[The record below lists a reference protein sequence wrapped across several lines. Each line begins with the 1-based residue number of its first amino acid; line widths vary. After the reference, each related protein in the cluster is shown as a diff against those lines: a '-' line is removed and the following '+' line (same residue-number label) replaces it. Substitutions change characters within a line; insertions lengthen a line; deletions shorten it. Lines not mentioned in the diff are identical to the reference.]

1 MDTREK
7 ITDIMVM
14 TSKKFWKKIL
24 AAVLLSSCCTVLFAA
39 DLFVEASD
47 IRLIQAEEG
56 GYHLYIRKKTDIN
69 SVMLTETTKD
79 PEGKESSYAYRA
91 EEWNPVNG
99 DEKRIL
105 NGEFLV
111 SEYGKYGLMDSTPE
125 SDDVF
130 GSAFHVYIPEKIVY
144 GYPWSRNGE
153 ITISKGTFI
162 NIRTFEKQYGDYTG
176 EFADNPFMFDFKT
189 TRIPLPQPEDEPEP
203 QLEDEPEPEP
213 EVILT
218 DDYSPEAAAAFSGI
232 AETLT
237 YSRGPETIIQDIMD
251 AFDKLDTEDIID
263 VVFCIDATGSM
274 LDDVEKLREELVPNM
289 VEKLSKCPDV
299 RYGLL
304 LYRDYVD
311 SFRYRGLP
319 LKYFPFTRDAKELL
333 KNLNSFKIIGIEGG
347 DVPEAVYEALYG
359 AIEFYDWRPEAQRQ
373 VILIGDAEPH
383 PKPRGTTI
391 VCTKELIDRLSAEKD
406 VKIDAIITPDDKAA
420 RRKK

>member
-1 MDTREK
+1 MASRAK
-7 ITDIMVM
+7 NTDILNM
-14 TSKKFWKKIL
+14 TSKNLKFCMVSAIL
-24 AAVLLSSCCTVLFAA
+24 LFMYTSALYAA
-39 DLFVEASD
+39 DLFVEVSD
-47 IRLIQAEEG
+47 IRLEPAEEG
-56 GYHLYIRKKTDIN
+56 GYHLFIRKKADVN
-69 SVMLTETTKD
+69 SIMLTETTKD
-79 PEGKESSYAYRA
+79 PDGVASNYAYRA
-91 EEWNPVNG
+91 ESWNPVNG

-111 SEYGKYGLMDSTPE
+111 SEYAKFSLMDSTPE
-125 SDDVF
+125 SDPVF
-130 GSAFHVYIPEKIVY
+130 GSAFHIYIPEKLVY

-176 EFADNPFMFDFKT
+176 SFADNPFMFDFRTK
-189 TRIPLPQPEDEPEP
+189 RIPLPES
-203 QLEDEPEPEP
+203 EPEPEVEP
-213 EVILT
+213 EPEAEVILT
-218 DDYSPEAAAAFSGI
+218 DDYNPEAAAAFSAI
-232 AETLT
+232 AGNLT
-237 YSRGPETIIQDIMD
+237 YSKGPETIIQDIMD
-251 AFDKLDTEDIID
+251 AFDKLNTEDVID

-274 LDDVEKLREELVPNM
+274 IDDIDELRKDLVPNM

-304 LYRDYVD
+304 LYRDYTD

-319 LKYFPFTRDAKELL
+319 LKYFPFTRDSSEFLR
-333 KNLNSFKIIGIEGG
+333 NLNSFKIVGMEGG
-347 DVPEAVYEALYG
+347 DIPEAVYEALYG

-391 VCTKELIDRLSAEKD
+391 VCTKELIESLSADKD
-406 VKIDAIITPDDKAA
+406 VRIDAIITPDDKIA

>member
-1 MDTREK
+1 MLNRSK
-7 ITDIMVM
+7 ITDIPCM
-14 TSKKFWKKIL
+14 TSKKFLKKHVL
-24 AAVLLSSCCTVLFAA
+24 MTVLLLCAASLFAA
-39 DLFVEASD
+39 DLIVDVSD
-47 IRLIQAEEG
+47 IRLVPAEEG
-56 GYHLYIRKKTDIN
+56 GYHLFIRKKADIN
-69 SVMLTETTKD
+69 SIMLTETTKD
-79 PEGKESSYAYRA
+79 PEGKESNYAYRA
-91 EEWNPVNG
+91 ESWNPING
-99 DEKRIL
+99 DEQRIL

-130 GSAFHVYIPEKIVY
+130 GSAFHIYIPEKLVY

-153 ITISKGTFI
+153 ILISKGTFI
-162 NIRTFEKQYGDYTG
+162 NIRAFEKPYGDYAG
-176 EFADNPFMFDFKT
+176 AFQDNPFMFDFKT
-189 TRIPLPQPEDEPEP
+189 TRIPLPSPDPEPE
-203 QLEDEPEPEP
+203 EEP

-218 DDYSPEAAAAFSGI
+218 DDYSPEAAAAFSEI
-232 AETLT
+232 AENLT

-251 AFDKLDTEDIID
+251 AFDKLDTEDVID

-274 LDDVEKLREELVPNM
+274 LDDIDQLRKELVPNM

-319 LKYFPFTRDAKELL
+319 LKYFPFTRDTNEFL

-347 DVPEAVYEALYG
+347 DIPEAVYEALYG

-391 VCTKELIDRLSAEKD
+391 VCTKELIDELSAEKD

>member
-1 MDTREK
+1 MA
-7 ITDIMVM
+7 
-14 TSKKFWKKIL
+14 SKKDWRKFV
-24 AAVLLSSCCTVLFAA
+24 AAVLLLFCCAVLSAA
-39 DLFVEASD
+39 DLIVEVSD
-47 IRLIQAEEG
+47 IRLESDPAG
-56 GYHLYIRKKTDIN
+56 GYHLFIRKKADIN
-69 SVMLTETTKD
+69 SIMLTETTKD
-79 PEGKESSYAYRA
+79 PEGKESNYAYRA
-91 EEWNPVNG
+91 ESWNAING
-99 DEKRIL
+99 DEQRIL

-111 SEYGKYGLMDSTPE
+111 SEYGKYSLMDSTPE
-125 SDDVF
+125 SDEQF
-130 GSAFHVYIPEKIVY
+130 GSAFHIYIPEKLLY

-153 ITISKGTFI
+153 ILISKGTFI

-176 EFADNPFMFDFKT
+176 GFMDNPFMFDFKT
-189 TRIPLPQPEDEPEP
+189 TRIPLP
-203 QLEDEPEPEP
+203 EPEPEP
-213 EVILT
+213 EVVLT
-218 DDYSPEAAAAFSGI
+218 DDYSPEAAAAFSEI
-232 AETLT
+232 AENLT
-237 YSRGPETIIQDIMD
+237 YSKGPETIIQDIMD

-274 LDDVEKLREELVPNM
+274 LDDIDQLRKELVPNM
-289 VEKLSKCPDV
+289 MEKLAKCPDV

-319 LKYFPFTRDAKELL
+319 LKYFPFTRDTSEFL

-347 DVPEAVYEALYG
+347 DIPEAVYEALYG

-391 VCTKELIDRLSAEKD
+391 VCTRELIDELSAEKD

>member
-1 MDTREK
+1 MASRSK
-7 ITDIMVM
+7 FTDILCMV
-14 TSKKFWKKIL
+14 SKKFWRK
-24 AAVLLSSCCTVLFAA
+24 LFAA
-39 DLFVEASD
+39 LMLLSCEMALSAADLIIEVSD
-47 IRLIQAEEG
+47 IRLAPAEEG
-56 GYHLYIRKKTDIN
+56 GYHLYIRKKDDIN
-69 SVMLTETTKD
+69 SIMLTETTKD
-79 PEGKESSYAYRA
+79 PEGKESNYAYRA
-91 EEWNPVNG
+91 ESWNPVNG

-105 NGEFLV
+105 NGEFLE
-111 SEYGKYGLMDSTPE
+111 SQYGKFGLMDSTPE
-125 SDDVF
+125 SDEVF
-130 GSAFHVYIPEKIVY
+130 GSAFHIYIPEKLVY
-144 GYPWSRNGE
+144 GYPWARNGE

-162 NIRTFEKQYGDYTG
+162 NIRTFEKPYGDYAG
-176 EFADNPFMFDFKT
+176 EFTDNPFMFDFKT
-189 TRIPLPQPEDEPEP
+189 TRIPLPDPEPEP
-203 QLEDEPEPEP
+203 ESEPEP

-218 DDYSPEAAAAFSGI
+218 DDYSPEAAAAFSEI
-232 AETLT
+232 AENLT
-237 YSRGPETIIQDIMD
+237 YSKGPETIIQDIMD

-274 LDDVEKLREELVPNM
+274 LDDIDKLRQELVPNM

-319 LKYFPFTRDAKELL
+319 LKYFPFTRDANEFL

-347 DVPEAVYEALYG
+347 DIPEAVYEALYG
-359 AIEFYDWRPEAQRQ
+359 AVEFYDWRPEAQRQ

-383 PKPRGTTI
+383 PKPRGTTVI
-391 VCTKELIDRLSAEKD
+391 CTKELIDELSVKKD

>member
-1 MDTREK
+1 MAHPSK
-7 ITDIMVM
+7 NTDIQNM
-14 TSKKFWKKIL
+14 TSKKFWRKFFT
-24 AAVLLSSCCTVLFAA
+24 AVLLLSCGTALFAA
-39 DLFVEASD
+39 DLVVEVSD
-47 IRLIQAEEG
+47 IRLVPAEEG
-56 GYHLYIRKKTDIN
+56 GYHLYIRKKADIN
-69 SVMLTETTKD
+69 SIMLTETTKD
-79 PEGKESSYAYRA
+79 PEGKESNYAYRA
-91 EEWNPVNG
+91 EEWNAVNG

-105 NGEFLV
+105 NGEFLE
-111 SEYGKYGLMDSTPE
+111 SQYGKFGLMDSTPE
-125 SDDVF
+125 SDEVF
-130 GSAFHVYIPEKIVY
+130 GSAFHIYIPEKLVY
-144 GYPWSRNGE
+144 GYPWARNGE

-162 NIRTFEKQYGDYTG
+162 NIRAFEKPYGDYDG
-176 EFADNPFMFDFKT
+176 EFTDNPFMFDFKT
-189 TRIPLPQPEDEPEP
+189 TRIPLPDPEP
-203 QLEDEPEPEP
+203 EPEPEP

-218 DDYSPEAAAAFSGI
+218 DDYSPEAAAAFSEI
-232 AETLT
+232 AENLT
-237 YSRGPETIIQDIMD
+237 YSKGPETIIQDIMD

-274 LDDVEKLREELVPNM
+274 LDDIDQLRKELVPNM

-299 RYGLL
+299 RYGLI

-311 SFRYRGLP
+311 NFRYRGLP
-319 LKYFPFTRDAKELL
+319 LKYFGFTRDTSEFL

-347 DVPEAVYEALYG
+347 DIPEAVYEALYG

-391 VCTKELIDRLSAEKD
+391 VCTKELIDKLSAEKD